1 MLSCIGKQDV
11 EGKPK
16 GMLSERRQQIKYS
29 QCLTL
34 PHCPPG
40 NSLFLVTVGRWGN
53 ALGVRGEAKM
63 LSPPLA
69 SLDSFIEGEARVTYG
84 YKGNWVHP
92 HTEYPWWWKRLYGHA
107 QLSWRKE
114 RHELGVWRR
123 EKSASFL
130 DGMNFTFLFWR
141 VKWLLNHAISF
152 FPLFFVFF
160 FFLQLS
166 FFFIVP

>member
-1 MLSCIGKQDV
+1 MHRQTGCGGKTQRDALWKKTANKILSVSDTAPLSTWKQ
-11 EGKPK
+11 PF
-16 GMLSERRQQIKYS
+16 
-29 QCLTL
+29 
-34 PHCPPG
+34 PG
-40 NSLFLVTVGRWGN
+40 GRWGN

-69 SLDSFIEGEARVTYG
+69 SLDSFIEGEARVAYG
-84 YKGNWVHP
+84 YIGNWVHP
-92 HTEYPWWWKRLYGHA
+92 HAEYPWWWKRMYGHA

-130 DGMNFTFLFWR
+130 DGMNFIFLFWR

-160 FFLQLS
+160 FLQLS